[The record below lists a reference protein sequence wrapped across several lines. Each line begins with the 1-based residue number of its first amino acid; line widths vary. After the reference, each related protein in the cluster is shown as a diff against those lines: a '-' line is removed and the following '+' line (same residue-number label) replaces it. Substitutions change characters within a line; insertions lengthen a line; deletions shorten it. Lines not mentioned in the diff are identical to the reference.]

1 MSKGIVIMRDAIQAG
16 PGVLVNV
23 SLKVDFSIAT
33 TQKTKKI
40 TTIIKTVNGF
50 STVFVLMFV

>member
-16 PGVLVNV
+16 PGVVNV